1 MRMAVAVYPGGL
13 LGAGLAVL
21 RLSMAG
27 ATLTFG
33 RFPERGEP
41 GQWLLAII
49 CVSLVL
55 GAGARWSALAG
66 ALALVALGLPT
77 LLPRDLV
84 IVGGMAALVLA
95 GPGAYAIDARIWGRV
110 HVRSR
115 SSR

>member
-1 MRMAVAVYPGGL
+1 MRMAVPVYPGGW

-27 ATLTFG
+27 ATLAFDG
-33 RFPERGEP
+33 LPELGGP
-41 GQWLLAII
+41 GQWVLAIT

-66 ALALVALGLPT
+66 ALALVALETPT

-84 IVGGMAALVLA
+84 VVGGMAAVVLA
-95 GPGAYAIDARIWGRV
+95 GPGAYSIDARIWGRV
-110 HVRSR
+110 RVRSR